1 MSAFYGGN
9 GVGWVDLLRGGGGGW
24 GTRDGGSGLK
34 KNLQILDLER
44 LASLFIVLVNQTTH
58 LKVKRNWIRLFG

>member
-9 GVGWVDLLRGGGGGW
+9 GVGWVDLLRGGW
-24 GTRDGGSGLK
+24 GTRYGGSGLK
-34 KNLQILDLER
+34 KNLQILDLQR